1 MKTLCLPYENLPVD
15 VYDPVEGVGLIVNA
29 CKNSGSVSFGDKHK
43 REYYNTFIT
52 FDIETTKLQNELW
65 KKGIPEKYRYFNV
78 TNTWAV
84 YGDDFF
90 ILGRT
95 IEEFFTM
102 IDAVA
107 SMLGGIY
114 LICEVHNLA
123 YEFNNNVDFFADP
136 IRYEDSFFRNAST
149 PLYVRL
155 HSLEFR
161 CTAQLTHKT
170 LEQIGKDI
178 NYHKLKETYD
188 YNRLLSPYDELSLE
202 DINYSY
208 RDVKILFL
216 KIKDEID
223 AYSKQTRKKPNPNI
237 LPLTQTGYVR
247 NDVKRNFSTTPQG
260 RVILENTALTYSLY
274 KFIRPAFYGG
284 NVHANFR
291 VIGKELRRVDGNPLL
306 HVDITSAYPWA
317 LCTKKFMLHLHEVQ
331 EQIDEF
337 TLRSWLLRKDFG
349 IVADITFLGVTLKP
363 KHIPYIPHD
372 EFSVKSACVGGTS
385 ENGKL
390 VHADA
395 LRITLNDTD
404 LRLVYECY
412 NIEEVIVNKIYTGSK
427 KRLPYSIVQTVV
439 DYFCGKTTLK
449 GVTTGDPTED
459 AYIQYQYTLKK
470 QMLNGIYG
478 LFATALENYSYTIDP
493 KTLAIRPSDEPEYKE
508 ATVLPYQIALQVT
521 AYVREVTVSMCNY
534 LCETDGC
541 EFWYTDTDSI
551 FCHDDENARDY
562 VEKWNAE
569 RRSELEELQKL
580 YFDILPKNPKGVTQY
595 LGSLSIEEDCLEAV
609 SFCSIGAKRYY
620 IGYPDGTYEITFSGL
635 RATKRFFDKESG
647 TWKNGANTQR
657 LIDMFGSMENAFNKI
672 KKGTV
677 ELPYIEGVDKLGHY
691 NVRAPFVS
699 HELGYEVKRPCSY
712 TLFPQG
718 IKLSLN
724 AGLSSFLMSK
734 DFMEVD
740 SYDELLC

>member
-1 MKTLCLPYENLPVD
+1 MITMCLPYEPLPVD
-15 VYDPVEGVGLIVNA
+15 VYTPEEGVGLIVNA
-29 CKNSGSVSFGDKHK
+29 CKNSGLTAFGNKHK
-43 REYYNTFIT
+43 RYYYNTFIT

-78 TNTWAV
+78 TNCWAV

-90 ILGRT
+90 IFGRT
-95 IEEFFTM
+95 IEDFFRMT
-102 IDAVA
+102 DAV
-107 SMLGGIY
+107 SQMLGGIY

-161 CTAQLTHKT
+161 CTAQLTHKS
-170 LEQIGKDI
+170 LDQIGKDI
-178 NYHKLKETYD
+178 GYAKLKEVYD
-188 YNRLLSPYDELSLE
+188 YDRLISPYDELSLS

-216 KIKDEID
+216 KVKEEIN
-223 AYSKQTRKKPNPNI
+223 AYAKQTHKKPNPNI

-247 NDVKRNFSTTPQG
+247 NDIKKNFSSTPEG
-260 RVILENTALTYSLY
+260 RLLLKNTALSHELY

-291 VIGKELRRVDGNPLL
+291 IIGKELRRVDGKPLL

-317 LCTKKFMLHLHEVQ
+317 LCTKKFMLHLHHVD

-337 TLRSWLLRKDFG
+337 TLRSWLRRKDFG
-349 IVADITFLGVTLKP
+349 IIADVTLIGVTLKP
-363 KHIPYIPHD
+363 RHIPYIPHD
-372 EFSVKSACVGGTS
+372 EFSVKSAVVGSTS

-404 LRLVYECY
+404 LKLVYDCY
-412 NIEEVIVNKIYTGSK
+412 NIEEVIVNDCYIGTK
-427 KRLPYSIVQTVV
+427 KRLPYSIVKTVV

-449 GVTTGDPTED
+449 DVSTGDPIED
-459 AYIQYQYTLKK
+459 AYLSYQYMLKK

-478 LFATALENYSYTIDP
+478 LFATALENFSYTIDP
-493 KTLAIRPSDEPEYKE
+493 KTLEIKPSDDPEYKE
-508 ATVLPYQIALQVT
+508 ASVLPYQIALQVT

-534 LCETDGC
+534 LCETKGC

-551 FCHDDENARDY
+551 FCHDDEKARTY
-562 VEKWNAE
+562 VENWN
-569 RRSELEELQKL
+569 RDRKKELEELEKL
-580 YFDILPKNPKGVTQY
+580 YFDILPKNPKGITQY
-595 LGSLSIEEDCLEAV
+595 LGSLSIEEDCKEAV
-609 SFCSIGAKRYY
+609 SFCTIGAKRYY

-635 RATKRFFDKESG
+635 RATKRQFDKTTG
-647 TWKNGANTQR
+647 TWKNGRNTQR
-657 LIDMFGSMENAFNKI
+657 LIDMFGSMEKAFNTI

-677 ELPYIEGVDKLGHY
+677 TLPYEEGTDKLGHY

-699 HELGYEVKRPCSY
+699 HELGFEVKRPCSY

-718 IKLSLN
+718 INLSLN
-724 AGLSSFLMSK
+724 ASLKWFLESH
-734 DFMEVD
+734 DFEEVD
-740 SYDELLC
+740 NYD

>member
-1 MKTLCLPYENLPVD
+1 MKTMCLPYEPLPVD
-15 VYDPVEGVGLIVNA
+15 VYTPSEGVGLIVNA
-29 CKNSGSVSFGDKHK
+29 CKNSGSQVYGNKHK

-78 TNTWAV
+78 TNAWAV

-90 ILGRT
+90 IFGRT
-95 IEEFFTM
+95 IDEFFQMT
-102 IDAVA
+102 DAVA

-114 LICEVHNLA
+114 LVCLVHNLA
-123 YEFNNNVDFFADP
+123 YEFNNNVDYFYDET
-136 IRYEDSFFRNAST
+136 RYEDSFFRNAST

-155 HSLEFR
+155 RSLEFR
-161 CTAQLTHKT
+161 CTAQLTHKS
-170 LEQIGKDI
+170 LEQIGREI
-178 NYHKLKETYD
+178 RYEKLKEEYD
-188 YNRLLSPYDELSLE
+188 YNRLISPYDELSE
-202 DINYSY
+202 TDINYSY
-208 RDVKILFL
+208 RDVKILFI
-216 KIKDEID
+216 KIREEIT
-223 AYSKQTRKKPNPNI
+223 AYAKQTGKKPNPNI

-247 NDVKRNFSTTPQG
+247 NDVKRNFSSTPQG
-260 RVILENTALTYSLY
+260 RVILSNTALSYSLY

-291 VIGKELRRVDGNPLL
+291 VIGKELRRDKGKPLL

-317 LCTKKFMLHLHEVQ
+317 LCTKKFMLHLHKVLEP
-331 EQIDEF
+331 IDEF

-349 IVADITFLGVTLKP
+349 VIADVTFLGVTLKP

-390 VHADA
+390 VYADA

-404 LRLVYECY
+404 LRLVFECY
-412 NIEEVIVNKIYTGSK
+412 DIEEVLINEVYTGVK
-427 KRLPYSIVQTVV
+427 KRLPYSIVKTVV
-439 DYFCGKTTLK
+439 DYFCGKCTLK
-449 GVTTGDPTED
+449 GVEGETPEET
-459 AYIQYQYTLKK
+459 AYISYLYGLKK
-470 QMLNGIYG
+470 QLLNGIYG
-478 LFATALENYSYTIDP
+478 LFATSCENYTYTIDP
-493 KTLAIRPSDEPEYKE
+493 KTLEVKPSETAEYKE
-508 ATVLPYQIALQVT
+508 SSVVPYQIALQVT
-521 AYVREVTVSMCNY
+521 AYVREVTVSMCNF
-534 LCETDGC
+534 LCRTDGC

-551 FCHDDENARDY
+551 FCLDNEPTREY

-569 RRSELEELQKL
+569 RRAGLEELQKL

-595 LGSLSIEEDCLEAV
+595 LGSLSYEEDASESI
-609 SFCSIGAKRYY
+609 SFCTIGAKRYY

-635 RATKRFFDKESG
+635 RATKRYFDKSTG
-647 TWKNGANTQR
+647 TWKNGKNTQR
-657 LIDMFGSMENAFNKI
+657 LIDMFGSMENAFNEI

-677 ELPYIEGVDKLGHY
+677 ELPYVEGVDKLGHY

-699 HELGYEVKRPCSY
+699 HELGFEVKRPCSY

-724 AGLSSFLMSK
+724 TSLKWFLKSK
-734 DFMEVD
+734 DFEEVD
-740 SYDELLC
+740 EYD

>member
-1 MKTLCLPYENLPVD
+1 MKTVCLPYETLPVNM
-15 VYDPVEGVGLIVNA
+15 YDWNEGVGLIVNA
-29 CKNSGSVSFGDKHK
+29 CKSAGSVSFGNKHK
-43 REYYNTFIT
+43 RDYYNTFIT

-65 KKGIPEKYRYFNV
+65 KKGIPEKYRYFNI
-78 TNTWAV
+78 TNCWAV

-90 ILGRT
+90 IFGRT
-95 IEEFFTM
+95 IEDFFRMT
-102 IDAVA
+102 DAVA
-107 SMLGGIY
+107 SMLRGIY

-136 IRYEDSFFRNAST
+136 TRYEDSFFRNAST

-161 CTAQLTHKT
+161 CTAQLTHKS
-170 LEQIGKDI
+170 LDQIGKDI
-178 NYHKLKETYD
+178 GYAKLKEAYD
-188 YNRLLSPYDELSLE
+188 YDRLISPYDELSLS

-216 KIKDEID
+216 KVKEEIND
-223 AYSKQTRKKPNPNI
+223 YAKQTHKKPNPNI
-237 LPLTQTGYVR
+237 LPLTQTGFVR
-247 NDVKRNFSTTPQG
+247 NDVKKNFSSTAEG
-260 RVILENTALTYSLY
+260 RLLLKNTALSHELY

-291 VIGKELRRVDGNPLL
+291 VIGKELRRVDGKPLL

-317 LCTKKFMLHLHEVQ
+317 LCTKKFMLHLHHVD

-337 TLRSWLLRKDFG
+337 TLRSWLRRKDFG
-349 IVADITFLGVTLKP
+349 IIADVTLIGVTLKP
-363 KHIPYIPHD
+363 RHVPYIPHD
-372 EFSVKSACVGGTS
+372 EFSVKSAVVGSTS

-404 LRLVYECY
+404 LKLVYDCY
-412 NIEEVIVNKIYTGSK
+412 NIEEVIVNDCYIGTK

-449 GVTTGDPTED
+449 GVSTGDPIED
-459 AYIQYQYTLKK
+459 AYLSYQYMLKK

-478 LFATALENYSYTIDP
+478 LFATALENFSYTIDP
-493 KTLAIRPSDEPEYKE
+493 KTLEIKPSDEPEYKE
-508 ATVLPYQIALQVT
+508 ASVLPYQIALQVT
-521 AYVREVTVSMCNY
+521 AYVREVTVSMCNF
-534 LCETDGC
+534 LCETEGC

-551 FCHDDENARDY
+551 FCLDNEKARTY
-562 VEKWNAE
+562 VENWNNG
-569 RRSELEELQKL
+569 RKKELEELEKL

-595 LGSLSIEEDCLEAV
+595 LGSLSIEEDCEEAV
-609 SFCSIGAKRYY
+609 SFATIGAKRYY

-635 RATKRFFDKESG
+635 RATKRQFDKTTG
-647 TWKNGANTQR
+647 TWKNGRNTQR
-657 LIDMFGSMENAFNKI
+657 LIDMFGSMEKAFSKI

-677 ELPYIEGVDKLGHY
+677 TLPYEEGTDKLGHY

-699 HELGYEVKRPCSY
+699 HELGFEVKRPCSY
-712 TLFPQG
+712 TLYPQG
-718 IKLSLN
+718 INLSLN
-724 AGLSSFLMSK
+724 ASLKWFLESH
-734 DFMEVD
+734 DFEEVD
-740 SYDELLC
+740 SYD